1 MIGKTSLKSMRVN
14 ISDNVAEVTLL
25 GPGPNNAMGP
35 DMWREL
41 PEVFSDLDRNA
52 DVRAIVLTGSE
63 PDFTHGLD
71 LLAMSDMFGPL
82 IGGDPGL
89 AGPRTKLLEDIY
101 RMQASINA
109 VADCRKPIV
118 AAIDGLCIGGGL
130 DLVSA
135 ADFRYASS
143 TAEFSLREVK
153 LAIVADT
160 GSLARLPHI
169 VGDGIVREL
178 AFTGR
183 NVCSA
188 EALRIGLVNQIFA
201 DRASLLFGARETAK
215 VIAQNPPLVVH
226 GIKNVL
232 NENIRNTIAD
242 SLRYV
247 AVWNSAFVASHDM
260 SEAVGSI
267 LERRQ
272 PKFRGE

>member
-1 MIGKTSLKSMRVN
+1 MTHKNGLKSMRVD
-14 ISDNVAEVTLL
+14 IMGYVAEVTLL

-35 DMWREL
+35 DMWQEL
-41 PEVFSDLDRNA
+41 PEVFQGLDRDA
-52 DVRAIVLTGSE
+52 KVRAIVLTGSE

-71 LLAMSDMFGPL
+71 LLAMSDVFGPL
-82 IGGDPGL
+82 IGGSPGL
-89 AGPRTKLLEDIY
+89 AGPRTKLLYDIC

-109 VADCRKPIV
+109 VADCRKPV
-118 AAIDGLCIGGGL
+118 LAAVDGMCIGGGL

-135 ADFRYASS
+135 ADIRYASS
-143 TAEFSLREVK
+143 SAEFSLREVK

-169 VGDGIVREL
+169 VGEGIVREL
-178 AFTGR
+178 AYTGR
-183 NVCSA
+183 DVGA
-188 EALRIGLVNQIFA
+188 EEALRIGLVNKIFA
-201 DRASLLFGARETAK
+201 DRAALLAGARETAK
-215 VIAQNPPLVVH
+215 SIAENPPLVVS

-232 NENIRNTIAD
+232 DEKIRTSVAD

-267 LERRQ
+267 LESRK
-272 PKFRGE
+272 PEFRGE